1 MISLRHSIMAAAVLI
16 ASAAAVSCEK
26 YADLL
31 YGTDKDKGKTEESET
46 SIVPRSTYLSA
57 EESSVWV
64 DVTAKGDWLITLE
77 FADAEG
83 GWATIAPETG
93 TGKRSD
99 VRLKVQANTGEDSR
113 TVKLNLQTE
122 GGQTASVS
130 VEQQGAGGSSQGQ
143 TGSYGYDVAPSSLD
157 WLELPAMVAGDG
169 RELLIHDFEGGKYK
183 NRSVSGVRN
192 WSCYWDYDDHES
204 LWVAYPLNNSLKGS
218 GSRSNMWGYDALLP
232 TSIQPDITG
241 GSYGG
246 GWTRGHQIP
255 SADRLTTTAA
265 NASTFVPTNMTPQ
278 DYDFNSKI
286 WAGLEGYVRDYA
298 AKADTLYV
306 VTGALFDGSSRYSG
320 NSTGFAVKIP
330 THYFKALLYKGS
342 STYATNGY
350 MMAGFILPHD
360 TSISGGNSKEYIC
373 TIDELEEQ
381 TGIDFFPNLAL
392 KIGKE
397 AADRLEAEAPAYFW
411 K

>member
-1 MISLRHSIMAAAVLI
+1 MSILRNSIMAAAVLV

-31 YGTDKDKGKTEESET
+31 YGESGKGTEEAAAT
-46 SIVPRSTYLSA
+46 IAPRSTVLSA
-57 EESSVWV
+57 EEGSVWV
-64 DVTAKGDWLITLE
+64 DVSAKGSWTISLDFGSGE
-77 FADAEG
+77 Q
-83 GWATIAPETG
+83 WATITPETG

-99 VRLKVQANTGEDSR
+99 VRLKYQANTGEESR
-113 TVKLNLQTE
+113 
-122 GGQTASVS
+122 SVTIFLVPDKGNS
-130 VEQQGAGGSSQGQ
+130 ARVTVEQQGAGGSQGQ
-143 TGSYGYDVAPSSLD
+143 VGNYGYDVAPATLD

-169 RELLIHDFEGGKYK
+169 RELLIHDFSGGKYK
-183 NRSVSGVRN
+183 YKGVSGVRN

-204 LWVAYPLNNSLKGS
+204 LWVAYPLNNALKGS
-218 GSRSNMWGYDALLP
+218 GGRSDAWGYDALLP
-232 TSIQPDITG
+232 ASIQPDITRT
-241 GSYGG
+241 YGG

-255 SADRLTTTAA
+255 SADRLTTDAA

-278 DYDFNSKI
+278 DYDFNSGI
-286 WAGLEGYVRDYA
+286 WADLEGKVRGYA
-298 AKADTLYV
+298 SKADTLYV

-320 NSTGFAVKIP
+320 SNTGFAVKVP

-360 TSISGGNSKEYIC
+360 SSISGGDSKDYIC
-373 TIDELEEQ
+373 TIDQLEEQ
-381 TGIDFFPNLAL
+381 TGIDFFPNLAG

-397 AADRLEAEAPAYFW
+397 AADKLEAASPSYFW
-411 K
+411 Q